1 MRVQL
6 KTVFGNFLKEVFHRV
21 GVMLLLV
28 AVYFGVIDFHQ
39 LMWGVFWVY
48 ALRMFLMFIS
58 AFYVRRPT
66 FAWGLPQGKKEV
78 FLYSLFVILSGS
90 VASVLMD
97 IDKFMLN
104 QYLPISEIAVYNVA
118 IFTATVIAIPYRSMY
133 QIVSPLTAQFM
144 NQQKPQ
150 ELADLYKRSTVNT
163 YFVSMVICVLIVV
176 NAQQCYALLPDKDY
190 STGLWVLII
199 ISVVKLSDAL
209 VGFSNA
215 VLLNSPYYR
224 TVLFLG
230 VFLVIGAVLMNRWLI
245 PLYGINGAGVAT
257 LIAFS
262 SYNLLKS
269 VFVYRKYGLQPF
281 YKEILQT
288 TLFGLVVIGGFFF
301 WDFPFHPLVN
311 IGLKSLL
318 VGAMSVFFLLEY
330 KVSEELTRLIN
341 KFRN

>member
-1 MRVQL
+1 
-6 KTVFGNFLKEVFHRV
+6 
-21 GVMLLLV
+21 
-28 AVYFGVIDFHQ
+28 
-39 LMWGVFWVY
+39 
-48 ALRMFLMFIS
+48 
-58 AFYVRRPT
+58 
-66 FAWGLPQGKKEV
+66 
-78 FLYSLFVILSGS
+78 
-90 VASVLMD
+90 
-97 IDKFMLN
+97 
-104 QYLPISEIAVYNVA
+104 
-118 IFTATVIAIPYRSMY
+118 
-133 QIVSPLTAQFM
+133 
-144 NQQKPQ
+144 
-150 ELADLYKRSTVNT
+150 

-281 YKEILQT
+281 YKETLQT
-288 TLFGLVVIGGFFF
+288 TLFGLLAIGCFFF
-301 WDFPFHPLVN
+301 WDFPFHPLIN
-311 IGLKSLL
+311 IGLKSLF
-318 VGAMSVFFLLEY
+318 VGVFWLWALIKFCL
-330 KVSEELTRLIN
+330 SEELLKIL
-341 KFRN
+341 K

>member
-1 MRVQL
+1 
-6 KTVFGNFLKEVFHRV
+6 
-21 GVMLLLV
+21 
-28 AVYFGVIDFHQ
+28 
-39 LMWGVFWVY
+39 
-48 ALRMFLMFIS
+48 
-58 AFYVRRPT
+58 
-66 FAWGLPQGKKEV
+66 
-78 FLYSLFVILSGS
+78 
-90 VASVLMD
+90 
-97 IDKFMLN
+97 
-104 QYLPISEIAVYNVA
+104 
-118 IFTATVIAIPYRSMY
+118 MY

-163 YFVSMVICVLIVV
+163 YFVSMVICVLIMV

-281 YKEILQT
+281 YKETLQT
-288 TLFGLVVIGGFFF
+288 TLFGLVAIGGFFF

-311 IGLKSLL
+311 ISLKSLL
-318 VGAMSVFFLLEY
+318 VGAFWIWA
-330 KVSEELTRLIN
+330 LI
-341 KFRN
+341 KFRLSEDLIVMSKKINS

>member
-1 MRVQL
+1 
-6 KTVFGNFLKEVFHRV
+6 
-21 GVMLLLV
+21 MLLLV
-28 AVYFGVIDFHQ
+28 AIYFGIIDFYQ

-48 ALRMFLMFIS
+48 ALRMLLMFVF
-58 AFYVRRPT
+58 AFYVRRPQ
-66 FAWGLPQGKKEV
+66 FAWGLPKNKKEV

-150 ELADLYKRSTVNT
+150 ELADLYKRSTINT
-163 YFVSMVICVLIVV
+163 YFVSMVICVLIMV
-176 NAQQCYALLPDKDY
+176 NAQQCYALLSDKDY
-190 STGLWVLII
+190 NTGLGVLII

-230 VFLVIGAVLMNRWLI
+230 VFLVIGTVLMNMWLI
-245 PLYGINGAGVAT
+245 PLYGINGAGFAT
-257 LIAFS
+257 LLAFT

-269 VFVYRKYGLQPF
+269 GFVYHKYSLQPF
-281 YKEILQT
+281 YKETLQT
-288 TLFGLVVIGGFFF
+288 TFFGLVVIGGFFF
-301 WDFPFHPLVN
+301 WDFSFHPLVN

-318 VGAMSVFFLLEY
+318 IGGMSVFFLLKY

-341 KFRN
+341 KLGI

>member
-1 MRVQL
+1 
-6 KTVFGNFLKEVFHRV
+6 
-21 GVMLLLV
+21 
-28 AVYFGVIDFHQ
+28 
-39 LMWGVFWVY
+39 
-48 ALRMFLMFIS
+48 
-58 AFYVRRPT
+58 
-66 FAWGLPQGKKEV
+66 
-78 FLYSLFVILSGS
+78 
-90 VASVLMD
+90 
-97 IDKFMLN
+97 
-104 QYLPISEIAVYNVA
+104 
-118 IFTATVIAIPYRSMY
+118 
-133 QIVSPLTAQFM
+133 
-144 NQQKPQ
+144 
-150 ELADLYKRSTVNT
+150 
-163 YFVSMVICVLIVV
+163 VLIVV

-281 YKEILQT
+281 YKETLQT
-288 TLFGLVVIGGFFF
+288 TLFGLVAIGGFFF

-318 VGAMSVFFLLEY
+318 VGGMSVFFLLKY

-341 KFRN
+341 KLGM